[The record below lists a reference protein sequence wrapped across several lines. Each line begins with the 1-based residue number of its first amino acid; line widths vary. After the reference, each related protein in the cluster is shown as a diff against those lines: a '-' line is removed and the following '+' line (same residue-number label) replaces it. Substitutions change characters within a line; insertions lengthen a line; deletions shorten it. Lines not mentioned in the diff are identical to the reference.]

1 MLLHNYK
8 SANSYL
14 VMKFIGKHKE
24 STPVPYP
31 DLDLQEMKM
40 KIMKKFNY

>member
-1 MLLHNYK
+1 
-8 SANSYL
+8 
-14 VMKFIGKHKE
+14 MKFIGKHKE